1 MRERT
6 GRAGVPAL
14 VLLLLAVVVAGITA
28 GGGAPGDRAYEL
40 ESRLRCPV
48 CKTVSIAESL
58 SDTASAMRAT
68 VEQQIEAGRSDEEII
83 EYFTDRYGEWV
94 LMDPPVRGDML
105 ALWLVP
111 LLALLAG
118 VSVIAGRRGVPA
130 ADPPDLS
137 EEDRARVAG
146 AVARMRAATDDEE
159 EDRL

>member
-6 GRAGVPAL
+6 GRAGVLAL
-14 VLLLLAVVVAGITA
+14 VLLLLAVVVAGLTA
-28 GGGAPGDRAYEL
+28 GGGAAGDRAYEL

-58 SDTASAMRAT
+58 SDTAAAMRAT

-118 VSVIAGRRGVPA
+118 VAVIVGRRSRPVA
-130 ADPPDLS
+130 APPDLS
-137 EEDRARVAG
+137 EEDRARVAS
-146 AVARMRAATDDEE
+146 AVVRMRSAIDDD